1 MKLSDRRKHER
12 GCKTSYNNGVIE
24 AASQLSGLGSR
35 YWTEVI
41 EVLRAIIPVYDRV
54 NRVISLGKDEQ
65 YRIQGIRDRVMP
77 GNIILDAG
85 SGYGNMSR
93 LALAEVHGDAKVV
106 MYDPLLEMLA
116 NAKNYLLGSQ
126 TALYSGVFEYM
137 PFRDGIFDAVLC
149 GYSLRD
155 SIHLQQTIAEMHR
168 VLKAGGRLVI
178 IDLGKPDN
186 RILRSMV
193 SIYLKYF
200 LGIFAYMAAGKPG
213 LKFKTLYGTYVRW
226 PKNSELESMLKEKF
240 SHVQFKRAMMGGAVI
255 IAAFK

>member
-1 MKLSDRRKHER
+1 M
-12 GCKTSYNNGVIE
+12 
-24 AASQLSGLGSR
+24 
-35 YWTEVI
+35 
-41 EVLRAIIPVYDRV
+41 LRAIIPVYDRV
-54 NRVISLGKDEQ
+54 NRVISLGKDEE
-65 YRIQGIRDRVMP
+65 YRLQGIRGQVMP

-93 LALAEVHGDAKVV
+93 LALSEANGDARIV

-116 NAKNYLLGSQ
+116 KVKNYLLGTQ

-137 PFRDGIFDAVLC
+137 PFREGTFDAVLC

-155 SIHLQQTIAEMHR
+155 SIYLKQAIAEMHR
-168 VLKAGGRLVI
+168 VLKTGGRLVI

-186 RILRSMV
+186 RIVRAMV
-193 SIYLKYF
+193 SLYLRYF
-200 LGIFAYMAAGKPG
+200 LGIFAYLAAGKAG

-240 SHVQFKRAMMGGAVI
+240 SHVRFERGMMGGAVI
-255 IAAFK
+255 IAAYK

>member
-1 MKLSDRRKHER
+1 M
-12 GCKTSYNNGVIE
+12 IE
-24 AASQLSGLGSR
+24 ASSSLSGLGSR

-41 EVLRAIIPVYDRV
+41 EVLRAVIPVYDKV
-54 NRVISLGKDEQ
+54 NKVISLGNDDK
-65 YRIQGIRDRVMP
+65 YRLKGIRGLIRP
-77 GNIILDAG
+77 GNMILDAG

-93 LALAEVHGDAKVV
+93 LALAETRGGAKIV

-116 NAKNYLLGSQ
+116 NVKNYLLGSQ
-126 TALYSGVFEYM
+126 AALYSGIFEYM

-155 SIHLQQTIAEMHR
+155 SIHLPQAIDEIHR
-168 VLKAGGRLVI
+168 VLKTGGRLIV

-186 RILRSMV
+186 YILRGMV

-200 LGIFAYMAAGKPG
+200 LGIFAYLAAGSSG
-213 LKFKTLYGTYVRW
+213 LKFKTLYGTYVRL

-240 SHVQFKRAMMGGAVI
+240 SHVQFDKSMIGGAVI
-255 IAAFK
+255 IAAYK